1 WLMCSGEDDHR
12 GRPGCGRP
20 GRWLLAAA
28 LGGGSEQAQQGLRR
42 VGEGGVAAGERQFEP
57 DGLAAGRP
65 AGAPGGAEQADELQA
80 PAALVGVP
88 GAAATGLDQAGVPDL
103 ADQGP
108 VEEQA
113 EPDLSLAVPQR
124 VGDQFTDQE
133 LRGVD

>member
-1 WLMCSGEDDHR
+1 PSPAGRRARVADVFR
-12 GRPGCGRP
+12 GGRSPGAPRLRAAGAVAP
-20 GRWLLAAA
+20 GGGSWRRLLAAA

-103 ADQGP
+103 AD
-108 VEEQA
+108 
-113 EPDLSLAVPQR
+113 
-124 VGDQFTDQE
+124 
-133 LRGVD
+133 